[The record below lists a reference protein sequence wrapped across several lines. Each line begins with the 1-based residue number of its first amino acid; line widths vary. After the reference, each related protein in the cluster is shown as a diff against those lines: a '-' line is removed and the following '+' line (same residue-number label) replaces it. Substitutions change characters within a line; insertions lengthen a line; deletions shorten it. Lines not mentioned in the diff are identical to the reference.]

1 MRYNGSKEKEM
12 SDILNTLINT
22 SNSIK
27 KIYYKLYELEIN
39 DKKDTEEYKLWIEI
53 LKDAIAYENKL
64 YNDKR
69 LTQKT
74 SQRMVENLYTQLL
87 ENRVVNELESLV
99 THNYEFL
106 ATQRVYLRLKDKA
119 EDTINESMNMFDTTA
134 FVSSDED
141 INDFLEIILRNFSD
155 NSLVKPLNIDVFNSY
170 LCCLNDS
177 INNVSL
183 KKYKNDFI
191 KNKYC
196 VAFLNASIE
205 YNMIAS
211 NFLLSDNYQ
220 TYSRFFADMIDVDL
234 KDFRVIKNK
243 YAGLIFNC
251 QMHEV
256 LRIANRDYDNSKKAI
271 ESILRQCIIRALLL
285 QMTDEVI
292 LDYNLCFFCLLQSN
306 EYKDMR
312 VSPNAISEE
321 AILSCFEQVEK
332 DKNKRIEISL
342 NRSLKK

>member
-1 MRYNGSKEKEM
+1 MRYTGSKEKEM

-39 DKKDTEEYKLWIEI
+39 DKKDTEEYKLGIEI

-74 SQRMVENLYTQLL
+74 SQRMVENLYAQLL
-87 ENRVVNELESLV
+87 ENGVVNEIESLV

-134 FVSSDED
+134 FVSSDKD
-141 INDFLEIILRNFSD
+141 TNDFLESLLRLFSD
-155 NSLVKPLNIDVFNSY
+155 NSLVKSLNIDVFNSY

-196 VAFLNASIE
+196 VAFLNESIE
-205 YNMIAS
+205 YNMIVS
-211 NFLLSDNYQ
+211 NFSLSDNYQ
-220 TYSRFFADMIDVDL
+220 TYSRFFADMIDADL
-234 KDFRVIKNK
+234 KDFRVIKNA
-243 YAGLIFNC
+243 YAGLIYNC

-292 LDYNLCFFCLLQSN
+292 LDYNLRFFRLLTDK
-306 EYKDMR
+306 EYKESK